1 MNVISR
7 SELNEP
13 FWVWVFESPNQFLT
27 LVGVFGP
34 LVWIYFS
41 PKKLI
46 PIILTGFWYWFWN
59 NL

>member
-1 MNVISR
+1 MISR
-7 SELNEP
+7 TQINEP
-13 FWVWVFESPNQFLT
+13 FWVWVFESPNELLM

-34 LVWIYFS
+34 LVWIYFA

-46 PIILTGFWYWFWN
+46 PIILTGIWYWYWN